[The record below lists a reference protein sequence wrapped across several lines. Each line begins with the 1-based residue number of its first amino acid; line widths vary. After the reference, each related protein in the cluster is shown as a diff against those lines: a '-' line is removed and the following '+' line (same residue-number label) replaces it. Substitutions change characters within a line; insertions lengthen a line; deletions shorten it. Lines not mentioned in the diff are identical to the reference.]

1 MEVSPSPFFVFH
13 WIIRRKKSLLSG
25 LKCNG
30 FIKIALS
37 GFRPWWHAVHSFC
50 LNCIVFVWILYVN
63 NYEKLNILS
72 TFAFGYTFVIIHI
85 WCRVDL
91 WRYVIFFKLDE
102 EHMHIVEVLG
112 LCNCNVKARMK
123 SIYFR
128 PFWCSYFG
136 ELTTKRLS
144 SVMRHYVPKSERM
157 GNVSQKMSVTKTRL
171 QGSLWLLCPPHT
183 HYFYVIY

>member
-1 MEVSPSPFFVFH
+1 MFIYIYYTTLYSLSPIRTILIKAPLS
-13 WIIRRKKSLLSG
+13 IIFKEAGTFTKTAITAGKTNGGVAQSVLCTSSSGLSDEKKSLLSG

-50 LNCIVFVWILYVN
+50 LNCFVFVWILYVN
-63 NYEKLNILS
+63 NYEKRNILS

-85 WCRVDL
+85 GCRVDL

-112 LCNCNVKARMK
+112 A
-123 SIYFR
+123 
-128 PFWCSYFG
+128 
-136 ELTTKRLS
+136 
-144 SVMRHYVPKSERM
+144 
-157 GNVSQKMSVTKTRL
+157 L
-171 QGSLWLLCPPHT
+171 QL
-183 HYFYVIY
+183 

>member
-1 MEVSPSPFFVFH
+1 MKTTLYSLSPIRTILIKAPLTHSYLSRKRAHSQRLPLRLVKQMEVSPSPFFVFQ

-50 LNCIVFVWILYVN
+50 LNCFVFVWILYVN

-112 LCNCNVKARMK
+112 A
-123 SIYFR
+123 
-128 PFWCSYFG
+128 
-136 ELTTKRLS
+136 
-144 SVMRHYVPKSERM
+144 
-157 GNVSQKMSVTKTRL
+157 L
-171 QGSLWLLCPPHT
+171 QL
-183 HYFYVIY
+183 